1 MAAIYPVRLHER
13 RKPMRTIALITSFV
27 ALAGLSCAGST
38 KRQTSTTTVKWP
50 KEALETLTQDEL
62 AQLIEALPALSGA
75 MKAAKWRSPN
85 AVGPSHPGREE
96 ELEKDQLGTL
106 TRLVESYKL
115 PGIND
120 SLSPYGGWAKI
131 RSTLYKVYAA
141 TAALGI
147 DRASPELVAG
157 LKSDTTLRGRKTLKG
172 YEFFKNAC
180 MQIPET
186 NKQLVLQHVDDLQLL
201 GSLGN

>member
-1 MAAIYPVRLHER
+1 
-13 RKPMRTIALITSFV
+13 MRTIALIASFV
-27 ALAGLSCAGST
+27 ALAGLCCAGRT
-38 KRQTSTTTVKWP
+38 QRQTSTPTVKWP
-50 KEALETLTQDEL
+50 KEALAPLTQDEL
-62 AQLIEALPALSGA
+62 TQLIKALPALNRVL
-75 MKAAKWRSPN
+75 KAAKWSSPN
-85 AVGPSHPGREE
+85 AVGLGDSAKVAET
-96 ELEKDQLGTL
+96 EKDQLGTL

-120 SLSPYGGWAKI
+120 SLSPYGGWASI

-141 TAALGI
+141 TAALRI
-147 DRASPELVAG
+147 DRTSPELVAS

-180 MQIPET
+180 VQIPET
-186 NKQLVLQHVDDLQLL
+186 NKQLVSQNVDDLQPL

>member
-1 MAAIYPVRLHER
+1 
-13 RKPMRTIALITSFV
+13 MRTIALITSFV
-27 ALAGLSCAGST
+27 ALAGLSCAGSMQ
-38 KRQTSTTTVKWP
+38 RQTSTTTAKWP
-50 KEALETLTQDEL
+50 KEALATLTQDEL
-62 AQLIEALPALSGA
+62 AQLIKALPALNRVL
-75 MKAAKWRSPN
+75 KAAKWTSPN
-85 AVGPSHPGREE
+85 VWTPANAARMEA
-96 ELEKDQLGTL
+96 DQLGTL

-120 SLSPYGGWAKI
+120 SLRPYGGWAKI

-147 DRASPELVAG
+147 DRTPPERVAS
-157 LKSDTTLRGRKTLKG
+157 LKSDTTLRGRTTLRD

-180 MQIPET
+180 AQIPET
-186 NKQLVLQHVDDLQLL
+186 NKQLVFQHVDDLQPL